1 LNLRA
6 AYLNLSASDD
16 AERLQRR
23 HHMTARRLAL
33 VVAGAF
39 AVSILAVGTGQAVCD
54 PLCAPKANNGVDKLK
69 GLDRADDVAGGG
81 ADGRAN
87 ARAKQGIVP
96 TPAPVVLPPDADGD
110 GVPDAQDLCLNEAGP
125 APSGCPPPPP
135 GA

>member
-1 LNLRA
+1 
-6 AYLNLSASDD
+6 
-16 AERLQRR
+16 
-23 HHMTARRLAL
+23 MMARRLAL

-39 AVSILAVGTGQAVCD
+39 AVSLLAVGTGQAVCD

-81 ADGRAN
+81 ANGRAN

-96 TPAPVVLPPDADGD
+96 TPPPVVIPPPPPDADGD
-110 GVPDAQDLCLNEAGP
+110 GVADAQDQCPNEVGL
-125 APSGCPPPPP
+125 APSGCPQTQPPP